1 MAIRACQAIR
11 STGGFF
17 QVSNV
22 KRNRI
27 CVTSDTKADAV
38 KQLKR
43 MVGEVS
49 NFCGPAILLQGTSTC
64 PTGEME
70 VEDLSWAEN
79 LFYRAYDAINVLYTG
94 GELFVLWKTDSD

>member
-1 MAIRACQAIR
+1 MAIRACQTVR
-11 STGGFF
+11 SIGGFYDA
-17 QVSNV
+17 SPTRTNELC
-22 KRNRI
+22 I
-27 CVTSDTKADAV
+27 TSDTKADAV

-70 VEDLSWAEN
+70 IEELSWPES
-79 LFYRAYDAINVLYTG
+79 LFYKAYDAINILYTG
-94 GELFVLWKTDSD
+94 SELYIHW